1 MPNWGLFSKCFEE
14 PAIKKD
20 LLSQVFSGGEGGL
33 CSKFDNYNL
42 IFPSVAITEILQTI
56 E

>member
-1 MPNWGLFSKCFEE
+1 
-14 PAIKKD
+14 
-20 LLSQVFSGGEGGL
+20 L

-42 IFPSVAITEILQTI
+42 VFPSVAITEILQTI